1 MSVGCGIE
9 AGDRN
14 VDRSVDRYV
23 EVDEAPREMPVTSG
37 AGAVAAGRNDVRADQ
52 AQQGGGETGVPANR
66 SVAASAVTADTGHLK
81 CGLIELHIVRLIGV
95 GTGIVS
101 RHRDV
106 DRVVQREGRVNE
118 AAIKVSI
125 AAVAGVVIPARD
137 CTGADPAVVGPV
149 AGSDYGV
156 GRRASPPKDRRRA
169 ADRRVA
175 VPATTAPAPKLAG
188 TLMEFNRVRLMS
200 ISGAMKARH
209 CDVDRIE
216 YRHRSMHQGSR
227 EVAIAAI
234 PGTVVSGRDHVG
246 AERSE
251 PAGASAHCGIRIAAI
266 PANPGYLGRR
276 LIENSDV
283 GLMSVGCRVGARL
296 RHIERLECSVAAVD
310 QTPGKIAIPAIAG
323 VVASRVDREVGQGT
337 CRKPRRNWRLAS
349 KGILSIE
356 VKAVRYMP
364 KIHRRCPLPKSI
376 HADCP
381 DVFQIKK

>member
-23 EVDEAPREMPVTSG
+23 EVDEAPREMPVTAG

-52 AQQGGGETGVPANR
+52 AQEGGGETGISPNR
-66 SVAASAVTADTGHLK
+66 SIAASAVAADTGHLK

-125 AAVAGVVIPARD
+125 AAVAGVVIPGRD
-137 CTGADPAVVGPV
+137 CTGADPAVVG
-149 AGSDYGV
+149 SDDGV
-156 GRRASPPKDRRRA
+156 GRRASAPKDRRVSA
-169 ADRRVA
+169 NRRIA
-175 VPATTAPAPKLAG
+175 IPAITAPARKLAG

-209 CDVDRIE
+209 CDVDWIE

-227 EVAIAAI
+227 EVAIATI

-251 PAGASAHCGIRIAAI
+251 PADASAHCGIRIAAI
-266 PANPGYLGRR
+266 TANPGDLGRR
-276 LIENSDV
+276 LIENPDV
-283 GLMSVGCRVGARL
+283 GLMSVGYRVGARL
-296 RHIERLECSVAAVD
+296 RHIDRLECSIAAVD
-310 QTPGKIAIPAIAG
+310 QTPGKIAVPAVAG
-323 VVASRVDREVGQGT
+323 VVASRIDREVGQGT
-337 CRKPRRNWRLAS
+337 RRKPRRTGAAS
-349 KGILSIE
+349 
-356 VKAVRYMP
+356 RP
-364 KIHRRCPLPKSI
+364 KES
-376 HADCP
+376 
-381 DVFQIKK
+381 